1 MKKSMKTFLIVWFG
15 QLMSS
20 LGSGMTAFALG
31 ILVFQNNQS
40 ATEFAM
46 VMLCLFVPSIVLR
59 PLGGIIADR
68 FDRKILIV
76 LGDFGSAL
84 GVSFILFSIMG
95 EGIVLWKIYLG
106 ILINSS
112 STALQNPAY
121 KAIISDFVGKE
132 DYSKVSGLVQLAS
145 SAQHLFSPM
154 IAGFI
159 LSYSNIQTILLI
171 DISTFFLAV
180 LAVIA
185 LKNVRRQTSV
195 EEKFTISKDL
205 IEGWTSLKNEKA
217 IFALI
222 ISLSLVTFFV
232 GFLQTLFAPMML
244 SFTNARTLG
253 IVQSISASGMLVSS
267 IFLGT
272 ISFKK
277 DLRKTFYLSLLAG
290 GIFMGLMGVSKNIFL
305 ITGFFFLFFAFLPFI
320 NTSAEVMIRKKIK
333 SEMQG
338 RTWGFIGFVTQ
349 LGYVLAYLSAGVL
362 ADKVFNP
369 LLSAGGKL
377 AGSIGLIVGVG
388 EGRGIG
394 FMLILSGFFLAVTS
408 IFIAFNGDLK
418 RLNLNEL

>member
-1 MKKSMKTFLIVWFG
+1 MKQSMKTFLIVWFG

-20 LGSGMTAFALG
+20 LGSGMTAFAMG
-31 ILVFQNNQS
+31 ILVFQKNQS

-46 VMLCLFVPSIVLR
+46 VMLCLFVPSILLR

-76 LGDFGSAL
+76 LGDLGSAL
-84 GVSFILFSIMG
+84 GVSFILFSVLR

-121 KAIISDFVGKE
+121 KAIISDFVSKDE
-132 DYSKVSGLVQLAS
+132 YSKVSGLVQLAS

-154 IAGFI
+154 LAGLI
-159 LSYSNIQTILLI
+159 LSFSNIQTILLI

-180 LAVIA
+180 LAAIA
-185 LKNVRRQTSV
+185 LKNVKRKNV
-195 EEKFTISKDL
+195 IAEKFTFSQDVIG
-205 IEGWTSLKNEKA
+205 GWNSLKKEKA

-244 SFTNARTLG
+244 SFTNTKTLG
-253 IVQSISASGMLVSS
+253 IVQSVSASGMLVSS
-267 IFLGT
+267 IFLGL
-272 ISFKK
+272 ISYKK
-277 DLRKTFYLSLLAG
+277 NLRKTFYVSLFAG
-290 GIFMGLMGVSKNIFL
+290 GIFMGLMGVSRNIFL

-320 NTSAEVMIRKKIK
+320 NTSAEVMIRKTIK
-333 SEMQG
+333 SELQG
-338 RTWGFIGFVTQ
+338 RTWGFIGFISQ

-362 ADKVFNP
+362 ADRIFNP
-369 LLSAGGKL
+369 LLSRGGKL
-377 AGSIGLIVGVG
+377 ADSIGLIIGVG

-394 FMLILSGFFLAVTS
+394 FMLILSGLLLTGTSNFLV
-408 IFIAFNGDLK
+408 FNK
-418 RLNLNEL
+418 NFKKLNVN